1 MQKTEENQ
9 TLLQTQGET
18 DRSMEPNS
26 SEVYSHIYGQLIFL
40 PRHQVNSEEDR
51 GFFKK
56 TNGTRINE
64 YYL

>member
-1 MQKTEENQ
+1 MLKTEENQ

-26 SEVYSHIYGQLIFL
+26 SDIWSHIYGQLIFS

-51 GFFKK
+51 GFLKK
-56 TNGTRINE
+56 NKWYKNK
-64 YYL
+64 